1 MYLYHTFIVSSTSL
15 CVANKLPACQQ
26 TLIPSRHVYRRPVA
40 AHCCPPLSPPQWR
53 HGTGVIWGKS
63 ESTSSGQTS
72 CCFCPTVILNLPAHL
87 ALNRPW
93 RAWEWEMKNGGGWRA
108 EVLHPLFPYLFCL
121 SVFHSHIYFT
131 LSSLCFCLSRSFIK
145 LLLWVYDY
153 QQLSGS
159 AKPVMCA
166 LRFLEALPLNRIYV
180 HVEKLVLS
188 LKLCWNCACVCLS
201 VTRYVFTACLS
212 ALLSFSLTSSRSK
225 SYPSPETAHGE
236 KGHVL

>member
-1 MYLYHTFIVSSTSL
+1 MYLYRTFIVSSTSL
-15 CVANKLPACQQ
+15 CVANKLPVCQQ

-108 EVLHPLFPYLFCL
+108 EVLHPLFPYLFSL
-121 SVFHSHIYFT
+121 SVCLPFSHLFHFVITLLLLIPFLYKTPPMSIWLSTTVWLCKTCHVCFT
-131 LSSLCFCLSRSFIK
+131 LFGGFATQQDIRPCGEACIK
-145 LLLWVYDY
+145 
-153 QQLSGS
+153 
-159 AKPVMCA
+159 PEVM
-166 LRFLEALPLNRIYV
+166 
-180 HVEKLVLS
+180 
-188 LKLCWNCACVCLS
+188 LKLCVCVFVSHS
-201 VTRYVFTACLS
+201 VRFHCVSFCPTELFTHFIS
-212 ALLSFSLTSSRSK
+212 I
-225 SYPSPETAHGE
+225 
-236 KGHVL
+236 